1 MTVHRKLQQRHE
13 ATNPA
18 MGLVAELQRAQS
30 LLASHPTSNDSHI
43 QWLASLH
50 TRLEQQRL
58 QLAILGQFKRGKSTF
73 INALLGAPVLPAAV
87 VPLTAVAVFIAWGAE
102 PLARIEFKNERP
114 PEELRSNVV
123 DTLREF
129 LARFVAEVHNPENRL
144 AVRRVELFYPAPILA
159 NGTVLIDTPGVGST
173 LQHNTEAA
181 IAVLPEC
188 DAALFVVSADPPITE
203 TELAYL
209 QRLRSKAMRLFFV
222 INKLDYLDLAE
233 QMTATDFLRKV
244 LSERSLLPPSVPIF
258 GVSAR
263 NGLVAKQKNDR
274 IGLEKSGVAAVEE
287 HLLRYLATEK
297 SRELDTAIRR
307 KAGDL
312 ISDSISNARLRVR
325 ALNMPLEDLA
335 SKARAFE
342 DALRAVEG
350 QRLITRDLLAGD
362 RRRLLQLLETRVQ
375 ELRSEA
381 SIKLAAAIDE
391 SWSDD
396 APGAWEA
403 KARSAVSATIQ
414 NLFGEAQDRLVGA
427 FAGEASSALATHSQ
441 RFETLIGAVRRSAT
455 EIFDVSFG
463 PQREDEA
470 FTLGE
475 DPYWVT
481 ESIKATLIPDPG
493 RIVDRLAP
501 LRVRRAR
508 VRSRMIQ
515 QSNELVIRNAEN
527 LRWAILQGVEDMVR
541 RATGHLEERLDQAID
556 AIKQVIEDAL
566 TRRKNRSIEV
576 GGEIEGLEH
585 LASELQTIHK
595 AIASGGID
603 GANQSD
609 LPEGRYQPIGRE
621 VNSC

>member
-1 MTVHRKLQQRHE
+1 MTMAAHQKLRRQHRQ
-13 ATNPA
+13 ANP
-18 MGLVAELQRAQS
+18 MTGLAGELQRAQS
-30 LLASHPTSNDSHI
+30 VLESYFAANDPHAAR
-43 QWLASLH
+43 LASLR
-50 TRLEQQRL
+50 TRLGQQRL

-114 PEELRSNVV
+114 PEELRSNVA

-129 LARFVAEVHNPENRL
+129 LARFVAEEHNPENRL

-203 TELAYL
+203 AELAYL
-209 QRLRSKAMRLFFV
+209 QRLHGKAMRLFFV
-222 INKLDYLDLAE
+222 LNKLDYLDVAE
-233 QMTATDFLRKV
+233 QKTAIDFLRKV
-244 LSERSLLPPSVPIF
+244 LSERALLPPSAPIF
-258 GVSAR
+258 GISAR
-263 NGLVAKQKNDR
+263 NGLAAKQKNDR

-287 HLLRYLATEK
+287 HLLHYLATEK
-297 SRELDTAIRR
+297 SRELDAAIRR
-307 KAGDL
+307 KAGDV
-312 ISDSISNARLRVR
+312 ISDAISNARLRVR

-342 DALRAVEG
+342 EALRAVEE

-362 RRRLLQLLETRVQ
+362 RRRLLQLLETRIQ

-396 APGAWEA
+396 VPGAWEA
-403 KARSAVSATIQ
+403 TARNAVSATIQ
-414 NLFGEAQDRLVGA
+414 NLFGEAQDRLVDA
-427 FAGEASSALATHSQ
+427 FAGEASRALATHSR
-441 RFETLIGAVRRSAT
+441 RFETLIGTVRRSAT

-470 FTLGE
+470 FALGE
-475 DPYWVT
+475 DPYWIT

-501 LRVRRAR
+501 LRVRRTR

-527 LRWAILQGVEDMVR
+527 LRWAILQGIEDMVR
-541 RATGHLEERLDQAID
+541 RATGQLEERLDQAID
-556 AIKQVIEDAL
+556 AIKRVIEDAL
-566 TRRKNRSIEV
+566 TRRTDRSIEV
-576 GGEIEGLEH
+576 GGEIERLEQ

-603 GANQSD
+603 GA
-609 LPEGRYQPIGRE
+609 P
-621 VNSC
+621 